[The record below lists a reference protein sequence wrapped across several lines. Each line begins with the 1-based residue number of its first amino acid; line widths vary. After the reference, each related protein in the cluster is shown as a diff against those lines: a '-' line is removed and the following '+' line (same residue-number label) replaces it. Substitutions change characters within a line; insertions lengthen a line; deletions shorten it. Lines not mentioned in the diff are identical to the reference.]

1 MDQLSTEGAKAP
13 LNSETQCPSIDIL
26 GTRLSLCDQPTLLH
40 MIQRAISDHQRL
52 LVLSGNIYSFN
63 LAYEHGW
70 LRQFFNQA
78 DIVRLDGAGVRL
90 GARLLGHDTPARM
103 TWADFGWSLAD
114 FAAQHGHSLFLL
126 GSKPGIANTAA
137 ARLQAHSPALQIV
150 GIHHGYFDKTTGSAE
165 NEAVLAQ
172 INAARPHILVVGF
185 GMPLQERWLLENRAR
200 IDANVILTGG
210 AVFDYIS
217 GELRRGPTWLTDHGM
232 EWLARLLIEPRRL
245 WKRYIIGN
253 PLFLYRV
260 LKQKFGLLRFNE

>member
-1 MDQLSTEGAKAP
+1 MMTSALKRVSLLGA
-13 LNSETQCPSIDIL
+13 
-26 GTRLSLCDQPTLLH
+26 GLSLCDERELLAF
-40 MIQRAISDHQRL
+40 IQEAIAAQRKVT
-52 LVLSGNIYSFN
+52 VLSGNIYSFN
-63 LAYEHGW
+63 LAYEHPW

-103 TWADFGWSLAD
+103 TWADFGWSLAG

-126 GSKPGIANTAA
+126 GSRPGVAETAA
-137 ARLQAHSPALQIV
+137 ARLQTHSPNLQVV
-150 GIHHGYFDKTTGSAE
+150 GIHHGYFDKTTGSEE

-172 INAARPHILVVGF
+172 INAARPAILIVGF
-185 GMPLQERWLLENRAR
+185 GMPLQERWLMENGAR

-245 WKRYIIGN
+245 WKRYLVGN

-260 LKQKFGLLRFNE
+260 LRQKLGMLHLDG